1 MVKSLV
7 ELCITVCIKNIRDL
21 WDVGGAPY
29 SVIRPILLKI
39 ENPAQLKELEE
50 RSPHLKGDTA
60 ECWQRLINRDFPHLA
75 KKRNY
80 APRNP
85 TLWSKVYQTYKA
97 EDAQLK
103 AQAAAQLNNGFNQL
117 KKEKQAK
124 AVQVMNFNARVH
136 GRIPGQRKNA
146 SGFHGQSFGAPRPKM
161 TSTQSAIQKA
171 RREARA
177 MSRRYQL
184 GTPTGRLVVPQ
195 GQITRA
201 PMGMVE
207 EHKNKSRP
215 FARAIQAPSRPVGAR
230 YEREQKEREARL
242 RKAKS
247 GVSSKDT
254 TMLSDEELLAQEDV
268 DSDYDSDGEAGGL
281 TVDGLESLFDEK
293 NTSTLAS
300 TKPTKG
306 PTTPQQS
313 KSASS
318 AALTSSTAAKPDLST
333 LSGLAKMKLGHSWKN
348 RPTRLEPVETSPSKS
363 ASKPTASSPTAPKS
377 SSALSPPLR
386 PSMPLKQAS
395 PPSQSPLPGA
405 AVNATGSSSAD
416 PKPKPVI
423 IGQKR
428 KEAPSVFMKPKTK
441 ARRMS

>member
-1 MVKSLV
+1 MVKSLA
-7 ELCITVCIKNIRDL
+7 ELCIAVCIKNIREL

-29 SVIRPILLKI
+29 SVIRPVLLKI

-50 RSPHLKGDTA
+50 KSPHLRGDTA

-80 APRNP
+80 APHNP

-103 AQAAAQLNNGFNQL
+103 AKAAAQLNNGFNQL

-136 GRIPGQRKNA
+136 GRIPGQRRNG
-146 SGFHGQSFGAPRPKM
+146 SGFHGQSFGASRSR
-161 TSTQSAIQKA
+161 TSGQSIIQKA
-171 RREARA
+171 RRDARA
-177 MSRRYQL
+177 MSRQYQL
-184 GTPTGRLVVPQ
+184 ATPTGQLVVPQ
-195 GQITRA
+195 GQISRA

-215 FARAIQAPSRPVGAR
+215 FARAIQAPPRPVGAR
-230 YEREQKEREARL
+230 YDREQKEREARL

-247 GVSSKDT
+247 GVSSKEM
-254 TMLSDEELLAQEDV
+254 TMLSDEHLLAQEDV
-268 DSDYDSDGEAGGL
+268 DSDYDSDGESGGL
-281 TVDGLESLFDEK
+281 TVEGLEGLFDEK
-293 NTSTLAS
+293 NPSTPAS

-306 PTTPQQS
+306 PTTPQQG
-313 KSASS
+313 KSPSL
-318 AALTSSTAAKPDLST
+318 AAPTSSTAKPGLSN
-333 LSGLAKMKLGHSWKN
+333 LSGLAKMKMGHSWKN
-348 RPTRLEPVETSPSKS
+348 RPTRLEPIETSPSKL
-363 ASKPTASSPTAPKS
+363 ASKPTASPSTAPKS
-377 SSALSPPLR
+377 SSALSPHLR
-386 PSMPLKQAS
+386 PSMPLKPAS
-395 PPSQSPLPGA
+395 SLSHPPLPGA
-405 AVNATGSSSAD
+405 AANVAGSSSAD
-416 PKPKPVI
+416 PKPKPVM

-428 KEAPSVFMKPKTK
+428 KEAPSIFMKPKPK